1 MFDLTLET
9 AKVVDI
15 DDPKKEGKIQIN
27 IESKFK
33 NFKKDLLPWAIPLI
47 SNTSDSTMSFNPPK
61 IGSQVWI
68 LRDEYWKRFYYI
80 SNRYF
85 YNLFDFSKI
94 SGLLTKCDKI
104 NNEYKNIKF
113 NYYEDGTLL
122 FHNNKDGS
130 SGIINSK
137 GTIIYIDSEGNFVK
151 NINKDEI
158 IEINGDKNE
167 TIKGKYTSKITKDC
181 EYNINGKDIRSVN
194 SNIDYTSNGSIRLKS
209 KTINQVEIGN
219 AINTLGSIL
228 QELCYDLTM
237 LTTTG
242 SEYSHSASPIFIGLI
257 NSLQSKVKLTF
268 K

>member
-1 MFDLTLET
+1 MVI
-9 AKVVDI
+9 K
-15 DDPKKEGKIQIN
+15 
-27 IESKFK
+27 
-33 NFKKDLLPWAIPLI
+33 
-47 SNTSDSTMSFNPPK
+47 
-61 IGSQVWI
+61 
-68 LRDEYWKRFYYI
+68 
-80 SNRYF
+80 
-85 YNLFDFSKI
+85 
-94 SGLLTKCDKI
+94 TK
-104 NNEYKNIKF
+104 
-113 NYYEDGTLL
+113 L
-122 FHNNKDGS
+122 S
-130 SGIINSK
+130 
-137 GTIIYIDSEGNFVK
+137 
-151 NINKDEI
+151 
-158 IEINGDKNE
+158 
-167 TIKGKYTSKITKDC
+167 KDC